1 MSVPPLRRAVVAL
14 AALSLLAL
22 GAGQA
27 VAAPAPAPAAST
39 TQTTAKQ
46 ATAKQ
51 ATATQATT
59 TQVSAIE
66 DEVARALATSLTDSA
81 LRDRLRSATTGAATG
96 PVGLAPLAAAAQGP
110 AARGLAAAIARADR
124 AIAAAKG
131 LGADLGPLL
140 RVQLADPS
148 MRAALDAGAAPLVA
162 TAVADDHAR
171 TVRAYDTAGRA
182 HALDAGAV
190 PGQPVYLVDIDTAR
204 TLAAGLAVLQRE
216 FGARGLDAAAP
227 NGPAPAAEAPGA
239 AVQGAGAAQAAG
251 GWWATKI
258 SGIEVADD
266 EEPWFKGAA
275 EMFSLVTGFGQ
286 DGKVRVDSVAM
297 PYLQYDG
304 TVYYPNQI
312 LVNWS
317 NYKYNLADV
326 VLMEDDGDT
335 NYLALAQAVAAVLL
349 TIADQGAYIPLVNAV
364 LAALPDSWWVDDP
377 DYVDSWYTLA
387 RGSSGRLN
395 GARGNGWMTVEPY
408 FVEQF

>member
-14 AALSLLAL
+14 AALPLLAL

-27 VAAPAPAPAAST
+27 LAAPAPAPHPTAPAQAPAAR
-39 TQTTAKQ
+39 AI
-46 ATAKQ
+46 ATA
-51 ATATQATT
+51 

-66 DEVARALATSLTDSA
+66 DEVARALAGALTDAA
-81 LRDRLRSATTGAATG
+81 LRDRLRSATADAASGAADLG
-96 PVGLAPLAAAAQGP
+96 PLAAAAQGP
-110 AARGLAAAIARADR
+110 AGRLAATTAQADR
-124 AIAAAKG
+124 RIAAAKG
-131 LGADLGPLL
+131 LGDLGPLL

-182 HALDAGAV
+182 HALDAAAV

-204 TLAAGLAVLQRE
+204 TLAAGMAVLQRE
-216 FGARGLDAAAP
+216 FAARGLDTAGGAAAAKGP
-227 NGPAPAAEAPGA
+227 GAANGPATA
-239 AVQGAGAAQAAG
+239 QGPGAAQAAG

-275 EMFSLVTGFGQ
+275 EMFGLVTGFGQ

-364 LAALPDSWWVDDP
+364 LAALPTSWWVDDP
-377 DYVDSWYTLA
+377 DYVESWYTLA
-387 RGSSGRLN
+387 RTSSGRLN

>member
-1 MSVPPLRRAVVAL
+1 MSQSRLRRAVVAL
-14 AALSLLAL
+14 TALPLLAL

-27 VAAPAPAPAAST
+27 VAAPAPTPAPAPAASKVT
-39 TQTTAKQ
+39 
-46 ATAKQ
+46 
-51 ATATQATT
+51 
-59 TQVSAIE
+59 AIE
-66 DEVARALATSLTDSA
+66 DEAARTLAASLTDPA
-81 LRDRLRSATTGAATG
+81 LRARLRTATAETPAGAE
-96 PVGLAPLAAAAQGP
+96 LAPLAEGLTGT
-110 AARGLAAAIARADR
+110 AARTLASAAARADR
-124 AIAAAKG
+124 SVAAAKG

-162 TAVADDHAR
+162 TAGTDEHAG
-171 TVRAYDTAGRA
+171 TVRAYDTAGRV
-182 HALDAGAV
+182 HILDARTL
-190 PGQPVYLVDIDTAR
+190 PTRPVYLVDLDTAKAL
-204 TLAAGLAVLQRE
+204 TAGIDLLQRE
-216 FGARGLDAAAP
+216 LAARGVGSAAP
-227 NGPAPAAEAPGA
+227 SAPAAPS
-239 AVQGAGAAQAAG
+239 AQAAA
-251 GWWATKI
+251 GWWGTKI
-258 SGIEVADD
+258 TSVEVNDD

-275 EMFSLVTGFGQ
+275 EMFSLVSGFGP

-364 LAALPDSWWVDDP
+364 LAALPSSWWTDDP
-377 DYVDSWYTLA
+377 DYVESWYTLA
-387 RGSSGRLN
+387 RTSTGRLN

-408 FVEQF
+408 WVGQL

>member
-1 MSVPPLRRAVVAL
+1 MSVSPPRRAVVAL

-27 VAAPAPAPAAST
+27 VAAPAPAPAPAAPAARVS
-39 TQTTAKQ
+39 
-46 ATAKQ
+46 
-51 ATATQATT
+51 T

-81 LRDRLRSATTGAATG
+81 LRDRLRSATAGAASG
-96 PVGLAPLAAAAQGP
+96 AADLGPLAAAAQGP
-110 AARGLAAAIARADR
+110 AARGLAATTAQADR
-124 AIAAAKG
+124 RIAAAKG

-148 MRAALDAGAAPLVA
+148 MRAALDAGAPPLVA
-162 TAVADDHAR
+162 TAVADDDAR

-182 HALDAGAV
+182 HALDAKAV

-204 TLAAGLAVLQRE
+204 TLAAGTAVLQRE
-216 FGARGLDAAAP
+216 FGALGLDATGLAVPASAGKGP
-227 NGPAPAAEAPGA
+227 N
-239 AVQGAGAAQAAG
+239 AAQAAG

-275 EMFSLVTGFGQ
+275 EMFGLVTGFGQ

-304 TVYYPNQI
+304 TVYHPNQI

-349 TIADQGAYIPLVNAV
+349 TVADQGAYIPLVNAV
-364 LAALPDSWWVDDP
+364 LAALPTSWWVDDP

-387 RGSSGRLN
+387 RTSSGRLN

>member
-1 MSVPPLRRAVVAL
+1 MSQSRLRRAVVAL
-14 AALSLLAL
+14 TVLPLLAL

-27 VAAPAPAPAAST
+27 VAAPAPAPAA
-39 TQTTAKQ
+39 
-46 ATAKQ
+46 
-51 ATATQATT
+51 ATATASKVT
-59 TQVSAIE
+59 AIE
-66 DEVARALATSLTDSA
+66 DEVARTLAASLADPA
-81 LRDRLRSATTGAATG
+81 LRERLRSATASA
-96 PVGLAPLAAAAQGP
+96 PAELAPLAAGLSGAT
-110 AARGLAAAIARADR
+110 ARGLAATTTRADLG
-124 AIAAAKG
+124 IAAAKG

-162 TAVADDHAR
+162 TAGTDEHAR

-182 HALDAGAV
+182 RALDAATL
-190 PGQPVYLVDIDTAR
+190 PTRPVYLVDIDTAKA
-204 TLAAGLAVLQRE
+204 LAAGIDLLQRE
-216 FGARGLDAAAP
+216 LAAHGA
-227 NGPAPAAEAPGA
+227 APAAPT
-239 AVQGAGAAQAAG
+239 AAQAAG
-251 GWWATKI
+251 WWGTKI
-258 SGIEVADD
+258 TSIEVNDD

-275 EMFSLVTGFGQ
+275 EMFSLVSGFGQ

-364 LAALPDSWWVDDP
+364 LAALPTSWWTDDP
-377 DYVDSWYTLA
+377 DYVESWYTLA
-387 RGSSGRLN
+387 RTSTGRLN
-395 GARGNGWMTVEPY
+395 GARANGWMTVEPY
-408 FVEQF
+408 FVQQA

>member
-1 MSVPPLRRAVVAL
+1 MSQSRLRRAVVAL
-14 AALSLLAL
+14 TALPLLAL

-27 VAAPAPAPAAST
+27 VAAAPAPASAPVPAVRADASPVT
-39 TQTTAKQ
+39 
-46 ATAKQ
+46 
-51 ATATQATT
+51 
-59 TQVSAIE
+59 AIE
-66 DEVARALATSLTDSA
+66 DGIARTLATSLADPA
-81 LRDRLRSATTGAATG
+81 LRERLRSATAS
-96 PVGLAPLAAAAQGP
+96 APASASAELAALAAGFP
-110 AARGLAAAIARADR
+110 GLAAATAQGDR

-131 LGADLGPLL
+131 LGGDLGPLL

-162 TAVADDHAR
+162 TAGTDEHAR

-182 HALDAGAV
+182 HALNAATL
-190 PGQPVYLVDIDTAR
+190 PTRPVYLVDIDTAKAS
-204 TLAAGLAVLQRE
+204 AAGVDLLQRE
-216 FGARGLDAAAP
+216 LAAQGAAP
-227 NGPAPAAEAPGA
+227 ATPAPA
-239 AVQGAGAAQAAG
+239 AAQAAG
-251 GWWATKI
+251 WWGTKI
-258 SGIEVADD
+258 TSVEVNDD

-275 EMFSLVTGFGQ
+275 EMFSLVSGFGQ

-335 NYLALAQAVAAVLL
+335 NYLALAQAIAAVLL

-364 LAALPDSWWVDDP
+364 LAALPSNWWTDDP
-377 DYVDSWYTLA
+377 DYVESWYTLA
-387 RGSSGRLN
+387 RTSTGRLN

-408 FVEQF
+408 WVGQL

>member
-1 MSVPPLRRAVVAL
+1 MSHSRVRRAVVAL
-14 AALSLLAL
+14 TALPLLAL

-27 VAAPAPAPAAST
+27 VAAPAAPPAAPAPSASASRVT
-39 TQTTAKQ
+39 
-46 ATAKQ
+46 
-51 ATATQATT
+51 
-59 TQVSAIE
+59 AIE
-66 DEVARALATSLTDSA
+66 DEVARTLAASLTDPT
-81 LRDRLRSATTGAATG
+81 LRERLRSATAAAPGGAA
-96 PVGLAPLAAAAQGP
+96 LAPLAAEAPGT
-110 AARGLAAAIARADR
+110 AARGLAAATTRADLG
-124 AIAAAKG
+124 IAAAKG

-162 TAVADDHAR
+162 TAGTDEHAR
-171 TVRAYDTAGRA
+171 TVRAYDTAGRT
-182 HALDAGAV
+182 HGLDAATL
-190 PGQPVYLVDIDTAR
+190 PARPVYLVDIDGAKATE
-204 TLAAGLAVLQRE
+204 AGTAVLQRE
-216 FGARGLDAAAP
+216 LAARGI
-227 NGPAPAAEAPGA
+227 APAAQAPT
-239 AVQGAGAAQAAG
+239 AAQAAG
-251 GWWATKI
+251 WWGTKI
-258 SGIEVADD
+258 TSVEVKDD

-275 EMFSLVTGFGQ
+275 EMFSLVSGFGL

-304 TVYYPNQI
+304 TTYYPNQI

-364 LAALPDSWWVDDP
+364 LAALPTSWWTDDP
-377 DYVDSWYTLA
+377 DYVESWYTLA
-387 RGSSGRLN
+387 RTSTGRLN

-408 FVEQF
+408 WVSQL